1 MQRTGAVLNSVG
13 PSAPGVWLVSVD
25 GIPRPGHFLEVWYYL
40 HLLWERGRE
49 GIVFFRLLGY
59 ITLLPGAF
67 KTAVLCTLT
76 ILHSLKVLKYQ
87 YSLFNTISRAM
98 HVSDTHVQV
107 ISCSQD
113 ADVCPI
119 NCAFARICSPG
130 LNAVVDWGSDA

>member
-1 MQRTGAVLNSVG
+1 MVL
-13 PSAPGVWLVSVD
+13 SAPALGEGRK
-25 GIPRPGHFLEVWYYL
+25 GIA
-40 HLLWERGRE
+40 
-49 GIVFFRLLGY
+49 FFRLLGY

-76 ILHSLKVLKYQ
+76 ILRSLKVLKYQ